1 MKQSI
6 WRNPVFLASGIV
18 IGFLVIIGA
27 VAPRMFGNVAGRLYE
42 WTTTYFGWFYLLSVF
57 FLIVFLIGLALSK
70 FGRIRLGDDQ
80 QKPDYPLFTWI
91 GMLFS
96 AGFGV
101 GLVFW
106 GVAEPMSHFFSPPF
120 ANMTPESNYAARVS
134 MGYAF
139 FHWGIS
145 QWSVFVIVGLLIAF
159 LQFRKNKQSLVSTAL
174 EPVVGKRLV
183 MRNVIDSL
191 AVIATVMGV
200 ATSVGLG
207 VLQMNGGLNA
217 VLGTANSIWIQFGI
231 IAIVFVA
238 YMISATTGL
247 DKGIRILSN
256 FNLGLALAVMVFV
269 FVMGPTVFILESF
282 TLGLGDY
289 ISNFIG
295 YSLRMQPYVGG
306 TWIRDWTI
314 FYWAWAIS
322 WSPFV
327 GAFVARVSRGRTI
340 REFIVGVMVVPPLI
354 ACVWV
359 AVFGGTALWYDLNLN
374 TGIAAL
380 VDEDLTAALF
390 VLFEQLPFSILLS
403 AISIFLILTFLV
415 TSVDSA
421 IFIMASMTTN
431 GSLNPPTFVKY
442 VWGVL
447 VAAIAGVLLY
457 AGGLEALQT
466 ASLVSAL
473 PFTVVILLMMVA
485 IFQLLRKEP
494 LPILKRDIRRFRR
507 IEEVVQKQKKEKGKS

>member
-1 MKQSI
+1 
-6 WRNPVFLASGIV
+6 
-18 IGFLVIIGA
+18 
-27 VAPRMFGNVAGRLYE
+27 MFGNVAGRLYE

-174 EPVVGKRLV
+174 EPVVGKRLA

-390 VLFEQLPFSILLS
+390 VLFEQLPFPILLS